1 MELNVTMATYEIS
14 IRYRVIADNEDKAR
28 NHALGK
34 TDDWFQCDDF
44 GGKDGVYV
52 QGCESISVVMT
63 SPDDEWDFDC
73 DDDENLEQLIEE
85 LEQIAQLI

>member
-1 MELNVTMATYEIS
+1 M
-14 IRYRVIADNEDKAR
+14 
-28 NHALGK
+28 
-34 TDDWFQCDDF
+34 
-44 GGKDGVYV
+44 
-52 QGCESISVVMT
+52 QGCETISVIMT